1 MYLNLKACSRSNCSA
16 SIPALTGTG
25 QRPRL
30 DRETVYR
37 YCFLIRSGISS
48 ILWLV
53 SLTLLHYQI
62 QSEAQA
68 DVGQSRRNAIVNAVE
83 MASPAVV
90 NISTTRIEHV
100 YVNPFF
106 EDFWRSPFFDFPRIP
121 QQREQRGLGS
131 GVILDDEGYILTN
144 FHVIENAD
152 LIQVILSDGRQ
163 YKAKLVGE
171 DVFTDLAVLKV
182 GEDSATPIADLVEI
196 QVGDSGNLLIG
207 EWAIAIGHPFAT
219 SIGNPKPTVT
229 IGVISATDRS
239 LKTEKQWHR
248 NLIQT
253 DASIN
258 PGNSGG
264 ALVNARG
271 QLIGIN
277 TAIYSTSGGSQGVG
291 FAIPVSTA
299 IKVYQKL
306 VKYGAVV
313 APTLGITTQELTP
326 QLAEKLE
333 INNLQPLVGG
343 ILVSEVDKQT
353 GISGLKRGDVIT
365 TIDNQ
370 KVLDL
375 PVFRSLIRL
384 FDQGETVVLQANR
397 KGKPLVL
404 KVQVS
409 ELEWNYELKGWGIRA
424 QQPDRQQIQRYT
436 QRGVV
441 VSGINRRSELAK
453 RGLRKGDLIYQIGDV
468 NISTLEDLK
477 LVANLL
483 RRNYPFSIHFERG
496 GQIGVIRNLIVQ

>member
-1 MYLNLKACSRSNCSA
+1 MSLNLKACSRANRA
-16 SIPALTGTG
+16 VPIPVLEGIG
-25 QRPRL
+25 QHPQI

-37 YCFLIRSGISS
+37 CCFLVQSGINS

-53 SLTLLHYQI
+53 SLMLLQYQI

-68 DVGQSRRNAIVNAVE
+68 DVGQSRRSAIVNAIE
-83 MASPAVV
+83 MGSPAVV

-144 FHVIENAD
+144 SHVIENAD

-163 YKAKLVGE
+163 YKAELVGE

-182 GEDSATPIADLVEI
+182 GEDSATPIANLVEI
-196 QVGDSGNLLIG
+196 PVGDSENLLIG

-229 IGVISATDRS
+229 VGVVSATDRS

-264 ALVNARG
+264 ALVNTRG

-299 IKVYQKL
+299 IKVFQKL

-313 APTLGITTQELTP
+313 VPTLGITTQELTP
-326 QLAEKLE
+326 QLVEKLGV
-333 INNLQPLVGG
+333 INLQPLVGG
-343 ILVSEVDKQT
+343 VLVSGVEKQT
-353 GISGLKRGDVIT
+353 GILGLKRGDVIT

-404 KVQVS
+404 KVQVL
-409 ELEWNYELKGWGIRA
+409 ELEWNYDLEGWGIRA

-453 RGLRKGDLIYQIGDV
+453 RGLRKGDLIYQIRDV
-468 NISTLEDLK
+468 NIGTLEDLK
-477 LVANLL
+477 LVANQL
-483 RRNYPFSIHFERG
+483 RRNYPFSIHFERR

>member
-182 GEDSATPIADLVEI
+182 GEDGATPIADLVEI

-277 TAIYSTSGGSQGVG
+277 TAIY
-291 FAIPVSTA
+291 
-299 IKVYQKL
+299 
-306 VKYGAVV
+306 
-313 APTLGITTQELTP
+313 
-326 QLAEKLE
+326 
-333 INNLQPLVGG
+333 
-343 ILVSEVDKQT
+343 
-353 GISGLKRGDVIT
+353 
-365 TIDNQ
+365 
-370 KVLDL
+370 
-375 PVFRSLIRL
+375 
-384 FDQGETVVLQANR
+384 
-397 KGKPLVL
+397 
-404 KVQVS
+404 
-409 ELEWNYELKGWGIRA
+409 
-424 QQPDRQQIQRYT
+424 
-436 QRGVV
+436 
-441 VSGINRRSELAK
+441 
-453 RGLRKGDLIYQIGDV
+453 
-468 NISTLEDLK
+468 
-477 LVANLL
+477 
-483 RRNYPFSIHFERG
+483 
-496 GQIGVIRNLIVQ
+496 